1 MSDSLKRRLERITE
15 LLERLAEKSASDISI
30 IVEGRND
37 VDALRRLTIKGD
49 VISAKTSGRSFL
61 DVLREVRKRDPREV
75 VLLMDFD
82 RRGKEWTRR
91 LAQNLEKMRVKA
103 NLLFWNEL
111 RNLVGHDLKD
121 IEGLPTYLETL
132 RKKCGDQSRKV

>member
-1 MSDSLKRRLERITE
+1 MSDRLKRRVEKITE
-15 LLERLAEKSASDISI
+15 LLERLAEKSASGVPI

-37 VDALRRLTIKGD
+37 IDALRKFTIKGD
-49 VISAKTSGRSFL
+49 AISAKTSGRSFL
-61 DVLREVRKRDPREV
+61 DVLREVRTRGTREV
-75 VLLMDFD
+75 ILLMDFD

-111 RNLVGHDLKD
+111 LNLVGHDLKD
-121 IEGLPTYLETL
+121 IEGLPTYMETL
-132 RKKCGDQSRKV
+132 RKKCGDRSSKV

>member
-1 MSDSLKRRLERITE
+1 MSDRLKRRVEKITE
-15 LLERLAEKSASDISI
+15 LLERLVEKSANGVPI

-49 VISAKTSGRSFL
+49 IIAAKTSGRSLL
-61 DVLREVRKRDPREV
+61 DVLREVRERGAQEV
-75 VLLMDFD
+75 ILLMDFD

-91 LAQNLEKMRVKA
+91 LAQHLEKMRVKA
-103 NLLFWNEL
+103 NLPFWNEL

-121 IEGLPTYLETL
+121 IEGLPTYMETL
-132 RKKCGDQSRKV
+132 RKKCGDQSSKV

>member
-1 MSDSLKRRLERITE
+1 MSDNLKRRVERITE
-15 LLERLAEKSASDISI
+15 LLERLAEKSANGVPI

-37 VDALRRLTIKGD
+37 IDALRKLTIKGD
-49 VISAKTSGRSFL
+49 VITAKTSGRSFL
-61 DVLREVRKRDPREV
+61 DVLREVGNRGTQEV

-103 NLLFWNEL
+103 NPFFWNEL
-111 RNLVGHDLKD
+111 LNLVGHDLKD
-121 IEGLPTYLETL
+121 IEGLPTYMETL
-132 RKKCGDQSRKV
+132 RKKCGDQSSKV

>member
-1 MSDSLKRRLERITE
+1 MSHNLKRRLERTTE
-15 LLERLAEKSASDISI
+15 LLERLAEKSISGVLI

-37 VDALRRLTIKGD
+37 IEALQKLTIKGE
-49 VISAKTSGRSFL
+49 VIAAKTSGRSLL
-61 DVLREVRKRDPREV
+61 DVLREVRERDAQEV

-82 RRGKEWTRR
+82 RRGHEWTRR

-103 NLLFWNEL
+103 NLFFWNEL
-111 RNLVGHDLKD
+111 LKLLGHDLKD

-132 RKKCGDQSRKV
+132 RKKCGEQISKV